1 MLGFILNVVTIT
13 DLSQHLI
20 ISTIVSVPVNSIS
33 DELIESVA
41 AFVKGKLKTSESGS
55 MLKQFMVHS
64 FMFSDCNV
72 VELAI

>member
-41 AFVKGKLKTSESGS
+41 AFVKGKLKTAESGS
-55 MLKQFMVHS
+55 
-64 FMFSDCNV
+64 
-72 VELAI
+72 I